1 MWSIA
6 PTRSGTIGVED
17 NFMLLDHFHP
27 PLFSQRHWSGFH
39 GTWAA
44 KLAIDLNDHL
54 PDGWYAEPTVQ
65 WAIEVDVAAFEE
77 AGALV
82 GAAASGSPAGGWEP
96 SAPAKTIDFSL
107 TTDVVEVK
115 VYRDFTDFPLVGV
128 IELVSPANKDR
139 PETREAFVSKCDA
152 YLRDGIGLVMVD
164 IVTNHRANLH
174 SLLMD
179 RLDDPEPHVAD
190 AASIRHVDD
199 EPLYT
204 SAYHP
209 VKRNGETKL
218 DIWYEP
224 LAVGEDLLTMPLFLK
239 NGPRVRVNL
248 ADTYRQTLRDLRYP
262 QP

>member
-1 MWSIA
+1 
-6 PTRSGTIGVED
+6 
-17 NFMLLDHFHP
+17 MLLDHFHS

-39 GTWAA
+39 SRWAGNIA
-44 KLAIDLNDHL
+44 VELNEHL

-77 AGALV
+77 TGALV
-82 GAAASGSPAGGWEP
+82 GAAATAGAAGSWEP

-115 VYRDFTDFPLVGV
+115 VYRDFTDYPLVGV

-152 YLRDGIGLVMVD
+152 YLREGIGLVMVD
-164 IVTNHRANLH
+164 IVSSHRANLH
-174 SLLMD
+174 SLLMERID
-179 RLDDPEPHVAD
+179 EPEP
-190 AASIRHVDD
+190 RD

-209 VKRNGETKL
+209 VQRNGGTQL

-224 LAVGEDLLTMPLFLK
+224 LAVGEDLLSMPLFLK
-239 NGPRVRVNL
+239 NGPRARVNL

-262 QP
+262 HS

>member
-1 MWSIA
+1 
-6 PTRSGTIGVED
+6 
-17 NFMLLDHFHP
+17 MLLDHFHAP
-27 PLFSQRHWSGFH
+27 IGNLRHWSGFH
-39 GTWAA
+39 GAWAT
-44 KLAIDLNDHL
+44 KLAVDLNEHL

-77 AGALV
+77 SEALV
-82 GAAASGSPAGGWEP
+82 GTLATGPSAGTWEP
-96 SAPAKTIDFSL
+96 AAPAKTIDFSL

-139 PETREAFVSKCDA
+139 PETREAFVSKCDT

-164 IVTNHRANLH
+164 IVTKHNANLH
-174 SLLMD
+174 ALLMD
-179 RLDDPEPHVAD
+179 RLDDPEP
-190 AASIRHVDD
+190 RD
-199 EPLYT
+199 EPLYA

-218 DIWYEP
+218 EIWYEP
-224 LAVGEDLLTMPLFLK
+224 LAVGQELLSMPLFLK
-239 NGPRVRVNL
+239 NGPRACVNL